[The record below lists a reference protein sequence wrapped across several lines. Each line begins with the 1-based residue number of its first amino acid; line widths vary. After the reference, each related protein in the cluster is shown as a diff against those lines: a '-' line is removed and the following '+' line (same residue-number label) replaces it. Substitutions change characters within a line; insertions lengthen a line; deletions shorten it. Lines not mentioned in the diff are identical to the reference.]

1 MNTVYNE
8 RRKYP
13 RFRMNKDVL
22 SINQDILAE
31 VLDISNCGM
40 LGRCL
45 TSTAK
50 PLTAIT
56 EIDILNCE
64 LGISIEGLPCRMV
77 RSSKKTISD
86 ALTSTM
92 IMNFSIEF
100 QFLTN
105 NQLFKLDQFI
115 KNNHLGE
122 AKVSQY

>member
-1 MNTVYNE
+1 
-8 RRKYP
+8 
-13 RFRMNKDVL
+13 MNKDVL

-40 LGRCL
+40 SGRCL
-45 TSTAK
+45 TSTVK

-77 RSSKKTISD
+77 RCSKKKISD
-86 ALTSTM
+86 ALTSTL
-92 IMNFSIEF
+92 IMNFSLEF
-100 QFLTN
+100 QFLTS
-105 NQLFKLDQFI
+105 NQHLILDQFI
-115 KNNHLGE
+115 KDNYLGE